1 MTSRLVS
8 FSLFAF
14 AVAGC
19 SGATAT
25 TDGGT
30 DAGQEPPAEVA
41 VSGTVTMH
49 PDSLGLLAD
58 AGAST
63 SVAGLTLRVEEPFKV
78 ALNNPDGIFHTQTLD
93 ATGAFSAPAVPTD
106 LVTLGIAAGVRDDTG
121 ANRVVRS
128 ATTLYDVALM
138 DGAKPA
144 GDITGG
150 KGYAVPVQLHEA
162 LTAAIGESTI
172 RSLTGSTDAGTLITA
187 GFLLGKVV
195 DASGNPVSGV
205 TVEPLGSS
213 ATSRRARLFYPTADL
228 ASTGAATSST
238 GLFVYVHNGGDV
250 DTFQFRITGKSEY
263 KQRNAGAAKD
273 ACLVLSVFPGTTP
286 P

>member
-1 MTSRLVS
+1 MTRLVPFLS
-8 FSLFAF
+8 ALALAACGGS
-14 AVAGC
+14 
-19 SGATAT
+19 TPT

-30 DAGQEPPAEVA
+30 DAGQPPPTEVA

-49 PDSLGLLAD
+49 PDSLAMLAD

-93 ATGAFSAPAVPTD
+93 AGGEFFAPTVPTD

-121 ANRVVRS
+121 ANRVIRS

-144 GDITGG
+144 ADITGG
-150 KGYAVPVQLHEA
+150 KGYAVPVQLHDALNGAVGEA
-162 LTAAIGESTI
+162 TI
-172 RSLTGSTDAGTLITA
+172 RSLTGMTDAGTLIAA
-187 GFLLGKVV
+187 GFILGKVV
-195 DASGNPVSGV
+195 DASGRPVSGV

-213 ATSRRARLFYPTADL
+213 ASSKAARLFYPTADF
-228 ASTGAATSST
+228 ASTGAATSAT

-250 DTFQFRITGKSEY
+250 DTFQFRIAGRSEY

-273 ACLVLSVFPGTTP
+273 ACLVLTVYPGTTP

>member
-1 MTSRLVS
+1 MTRHLIAS
-8 FSLFAF
+8 SLFAL
-14 AVAGC
+14 AAC
-19 SGATAT
+19 SGTPST
-25 TDGGT
+25 T
-30 DAGQEPPAEVA
+30 DAGNDAGQQPPTEIA
-41 VSGTVTMH
+41 VSGTVVMH

-93 ATGAFSAPAVPTD
+93 AGGEFFAPTVPTD

-138 DGAKPA
+138 DGAKPTA
-144 GDITGG
+144 DVTGG
-150 KGYAVPVQLHEA
+150 KGYAVPVQLHAALNAAVGEA
-162 LTAAIGESTI
+162 TI
-172 RSLTGSTDAGTLITA
+172 RSLTGTTDAGTLIAA

-195 DASGNPVSGV
+195 DASGQPVAGA
-205 TVEPLGSS
+205 TVEPLGAS
-213 ATSRRARLFYPTADL
+213 ATARRARLFYPTADL
-228 ASTGAATSST
+228 ASTGTATSSS
-238 GLFVYVHNGGDV
+238 GLFIYVHNGGDV
-250 DTFQFRITGKSEY
+250 DTFQFRITGNTAY

-273 ACLVLSVFPGTTP
+273 ACLVLTVFPGTTP

>member
-1 MTSRLVS
+1 MKRLVPFLS
-8 FSLFAF
+8 ALALAACGGS
-14 AVAGC
+14 
-19 SGATAT
+19 TPT

-30 DAGQEPPAEVA
+30 DAGQPPPTEVA

-49 PDSLGLLAD
+49 PDSLAMLAD

-93 ATGAFSAPAVPTD
+93 AGGEFYAPTVPTD

-144 GDITGG
+144 ADITGG
-150 KGYAVPVQLHEA
+150 KGYAVPVLLHDALNGAVGEA
-162 LTAAIGESTI
+162 TI
-172 RSLTGSTDAGTLITA
+172 RSLTGMTDAGTLIAA
-187 GFLLGKVV
+187 GFILGKVV
-195 DASGNPVSGV
+195 DASGQPVSGV

-213 ATSRRARLFYPTADL
+213 ASSKAARLFYPAADF

-238 GLFVYVHNGGDV
+238 GLFVYVHTGGDV
-250 DTFQFRITGKSEY
+250 DTFQFRIAGRSEY

-273 ACLVLSVFPGTTP
+273 ACLVLTVFPGTTP